1 MIVYTLTVTITAPDG
16 MATAIPASIY
26 PYLLTPPFGLKTSTK
41 ELKIPKNTSHEYPPI
56 FIHYICNRKVGLGHP
71 NKLMPLGLHYLCIR

>member
-1 MIVYTLTVTITAPDG
+1 MMVYALTVTITAPDG

-41 ELKIPKNTSHEYPPI
+41 ELKIPKNTSHEYPPFLFTI
-56 FIHYICNRKVGLGHP
+56 FATERWASGI
-71 NKLMPLGLHYLCIR
+71 